1 VHPEA
6 VVPLAAPGAARWRAA
21 GWDYLG
27 IVGWLVL
34 VTAVGAAVRT
44 ATGAGTVPLSPAATD
59 LVAFAAT
66 VLPVGAYLAT
76 AEARSGAAWGK
87 RRAGLR
93 VVGPDGGPP
102 GAARAA
108 LRTAV
113 KLLPWQLAHVAVV
126 RLALGVD
133 QPVVVAISD
142 GAALLLPVASVL
154 VAWRDPQRRALHDLA
169 AGTRVVRR

>member
-1 VHPEA
+1 
-6 VVPLAAPGAARWRAA
+6 
-21 GWDYLG
+21 
-27 IVGWLVL
+27 
-34 VTAVGAAVRT
+34 
-44 ATGAGTVPLSPAATD
+44 
-59 LVAFAAT
+59 
-66 VLPVGAYLAT
+66 
-76 AEARSGAAWGK
+76 
-87 RRAGLR
+87 
-93 VVGPDGGPP
+93 
-102 GAARAA
+102 
-108 LRTAV
+108 V